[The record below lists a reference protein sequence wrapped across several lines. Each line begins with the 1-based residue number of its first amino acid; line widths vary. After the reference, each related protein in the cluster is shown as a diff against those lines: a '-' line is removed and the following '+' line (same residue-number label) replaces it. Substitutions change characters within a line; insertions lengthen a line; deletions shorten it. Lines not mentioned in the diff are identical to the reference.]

1 MMGHDSCRWTQPR
14 LALLAGGELTGDDR
28 RRVERHVITCGSC
41 RHELESLTQSV
52 ALLHLAGDLGQEE
65 SAGAPSL
72 WPALERQVRESRRQP
87 APRWDRR
94 RAWAVA
100 RLSLAA
106 SLILSFGSL
115 GVWAVHR
122 HFEVVLTVKPR
133 PQNSN
138 VVQPRPQTNSRAPP
152 TGVSSS
158 ESA

>member
-72 WPALERQVRESRRQP
+72 WPCSSVRFASR
-87 APRWDRR
+87 
-94 RAWAVA
+94 
-100 RLSLAA
+100 
-106 SLILSFGSL
+106 
-115 GVWAVHR
+115 
-122 HFEVVLTVKPR
+122 
-133 PQNSN
+133 
-138 VVQPRPQTNSRAPP
+138 
-152 TGVSSS
+152 GVSRPRDGIGGGRGQWRG
-158 ESA
+158 